1 VIDTHDDTVHDVLQ
15 FFGTSDL
22 FVRREFV
29 VVPQRND
36 EDKIE
41 KREQDNTED
50 DDEDDDD
57 ETTFCCPRA
66 MFEKEE

>member
-1 VIDTHDDTVHDVLQ
+1 MIDTHDDTVHDVLQ

-41 KREQDNTED
+41 QREQDNTDDEED
-50 DDEDDDD
+50 DE
-57 ETTFCCPRA
+57 EATTFCCPRA
-66 MFEKEE
+66 MFEKE

>member
-1 VIDTHDDTVHDVLQ
+1 MIDTHDDTVHDVLQ

-41 KREQDNTED
+41 KREDNTD
-50 DDEDDDD
+50 DDEDDD

-66 MFEKEE
+66 GMFEKE

>member
-1 VIDTHDDTVHDVLQ
+1 MIDTRDDTVHDVLQ

-41 KREQDNTED
+41 KREQDNTD
-50 DDEDDDD
+50 DDEDDD

-66 MFEKEE
+66 GMFEKE

>member
-1 VIDTHDDTVHDVLQ
+1 M
-15 FFGTSDL
+15 
-22 FVRREFV
+22 RREFV
-29 VVPQRND
+29 VVPQWND

-41 KREQDNTED
+41 KREQDNTD
-50 DDEDDDD
+50 DDEDDD

>member
-1 VIDTHDDTVHDVLQ
+1 M
-15 FFGTSDL
+15 
-22 FVRREFV
+22 RREFV

-41 KREQDNTED
+41 KGEQDNTED
-50 DDEDDDD
+50 DDEDDD

>member
-1 VIDTHDDTVHDVLQ
+1 MLLSGHD
-15 FFGTSDL
+15 GSDANETNANEK
-22 FVRREFV
+22 RASM
-29 VVPQRND
+29 PQRND

-41 KREQDNTED
+41 KREQDNTD
-50 DDEDDDD
+50 DDEDDD

>member
-1 VIDTHDDTVHDVLQ
+1 MIDTHDDTVHDVLQ
-15 FFGTSDL
+15 FFGTSNL

-41 KREQDNTED
+41 KREQDNTD
-50 DDEDDDD
+50 DDEDDD

-66 MFEKEE
+66 GMFEKE

>member
-1 VIDTHDDTVHDVLQ
+1 MIDTHDDTVHDVLQ

-41 KREQDNTED
+41 KREQDNTD
-50 DDEDDDD
+50 DDEDDD

-66 MFEKEE
+66 GMFEKE

>member
-1 VIDTHDDTVHDVLQ
+1 MIDTHDDTVHDVLQ

-41 KREQDNTED
+41 KREQDNTD
-50 DDEDDDD
+50 DGEDDD

-66 MFEKEE
+66 GMFEKE